1 MKKINALFVGM
12 VPDNVNSYRNVFF
25 QNLIFALADKGV
37 DCTVISPVSVTQY
50 RGKVKT
56 IPKVTKQI
64 TPGGNEVTVYYPKYI
79 SASAKQIGP
88 FNTIHISE
96 GLFEKAALGVAKK
109 LDKKFDFVY
118 GHFFLN
124 GGLAAIK
131 VGRKLGLPTFVAYG
145 ECDFESQIRCHF
157 GSLTPKHIEGLTGII
172 AVSTKNANELKAEKI
187 FDDIPMIIAPNA
199 TDKSLFVVKDKEECR
214 QRLGLPID
222 KFIVGFVGG
231 FIPRKGDKRL
241 LEAVNSIDNVY
252 LAFAGRGDNPPMGD
266 KVLFCKAL
274 EHEEVCTFLNA
285 VDVFCLPT
293 LNEGSCN
300 AVAEAMSCGKA
311 IVSSDLHFNY
321 DALNSENSILVNP
334 ESVDEIRTA
343 IEKLYN
349 DRDKLAELEA
359 AALKDSEKF
368 DIKKRADNILR
379 FILSTIDDAE

>member
-64 TPGGNEVTVYYPKYI
+64 TPGGKEVTVYYPRYF
-79 SASAKQIGP
+79 SASAKQVGP

-96 GLFEKAALGVAKK
+96 SLFEKAALRIAKK
-109 LDKKFDFVY
+109 LKKKFDFVY

-157 GSLTPKHIEGLTGII
+157 GSLTPKHIEGLTGVI
-172 AVSTKNANELKAEKI
+172 AVSTKNANELKDEKI

-199 TDKSLFVVKDKEECR
+199 TDKSMFVVKDKEECR
-214 QRLGLPID
+214 EKLGLPKD

-231 FIPRKGDKRL
+231 FIPRKGDRRL

-252 LAFAGRGDNPPMGD
+252 LAFAGRGDNPPCGE

-285 VDVFCLPT
+285 VDIFCLPT
-293 LNEGSCN
+293 QSEGSCN
-300 AVAEAMSCGKA
+300 AVVEAMSCGKT
-311 IVSSDLHFNY
+311 IVSSDLPFNY

-334 ESVDEIRTA
+334 DSVEEIRAA
-343 IEKLYN
+343 IQKLYN
-349 DRDKLAELEA
+349 DEELRNRLSQK
-359 AALKDSEKF
+359 ALLDSEKF
-368 DIKKRADNILR
+368 SIEKRADNILN
-379 FILSTIDDAE
+379 FIGEQLEK